1 MWLFFYSPGTEMLH
15 LCGLY
20 QPWTYSV
27 LESWRM
33 DKERSMEINVEIRGP
48 RKGNSHDSQDQVFSQ
63 FDYPWLA

>member
-48 RKGNSHDSQDQVFSQ
+48 SMTRAQKERKQSFG
-63 FDYPWLA
+63 